1 MKKLLSLILCLLLL
15 AGCAETYDG
24 PTELKQV
31 LDSTEE
37 VHIGQD
43 GEVYYEVWEDYSY
56 DIYGN
61 LAQTVSKVN
70 GEPSLRTVYRYYED
84 GSMKSMTQYDLDMW
98 FPRLILHGSYT
109 YDEQG
114 RQTGLVQWSGLKR
127 TEQTTVYDDENR
139 TVTTVFEGGTTVVQ
153 LNEEGKSLRSETT
166 YEDGRVDLIEHEYRE
181 NLHITRYYRDGEL
194 ETIYENTYDDQGR
207 ELSWTEIVDGERELI
222 WRREYGEDY
231 ETCSYGQID
240 LIITTGY
247 NEDGTVKAIV
257 ETGENDRITCRT
269 IYRYTEVRVPA
280 EEETP

>member
-1 MKKLLSLILCLLLL
+1 MKKLLSILLCLLLL

-24 PTELKQV
+24 PTELKRV

-84 GSMKSMTQYDLDMW
+84 GSMKSMTQYDLSGW

-109 YDEQG
+109 YDDQG

-139 TVTTVFEGGTTVVQ
+139 TVTTIFEGATTVVQ

-166 YEDGRVDLIEHEYRE
+166 HDDGTIELIEHEYRG
-181 NLHITRYYRDGEL
+181 NTHINRYYRNGEL
-194 ETIYENTYDDQGR
+194 EKVYENTYDDQGR

-222 WRREYGEDY
+222 WRIEYGDGY
-231 ETCSYGQID
+231 EKKYYEAMERV
-240 LIITTGY
+240 ITTGY
-247 NEDGTVKAIV
+247 NEDGTVKAVV
-257 ETGENDRITCRT
+257 ETDENDQLTRRV
-269 IYRYTEVRVPA
+269 IYRYTDIQVPA
-280 EEETP
+280 KEETP